1 MIIKFPVLSTSHDI
15 IMYVYL
21 KVNIPLLLESSL
33 RFQVSPITEAER
45 DKGDPRDIG

>member
-1 MIIKFPVLSTSHDI
+1 MIIKFPVFNTLHDI
-15 IMYVYL
+15 TIYIYL
-21 KVNIPLLLESSL
+21 EINISLLFESSL